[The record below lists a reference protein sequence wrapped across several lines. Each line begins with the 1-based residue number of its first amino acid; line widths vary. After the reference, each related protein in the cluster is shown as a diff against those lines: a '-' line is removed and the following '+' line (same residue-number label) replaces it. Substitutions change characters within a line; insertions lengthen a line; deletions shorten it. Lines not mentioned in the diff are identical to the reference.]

1 MRLLA
6 LSSLCLCALAATAA
20 ESTVKVTELSPHLLL
35 LATST
40 GNVIASVGPDGALL
54 IGTPSAASTP
64 EINRILEAKT
74 KSAVRYL
81 VIWPEDLAHSQ
92 GDAGWGKLG
101 AFVAMQEKA
110 LERLGGHVMGTS
122 RPLPP
127 ELQKL
132 NVDRPRVAFSE
143 VITFDL
149 NDDAIHVVHQRSGY
163 SDADAIAHFHRD
175 NLVYL
180 GEVFPGDGYP
190 LLDPAQGAK
199 LDGLLN
205 ALNSWSG
212 GAFRIV
218 PVYGSVASG
227 ADLKQF
233 HDMIAAVRDRIQQS
247 IDAHKTESEILAQHP
262 TADFDS
268 RWGHGRVTP
277 DEFVREI
284 YAALTQK

>member
-1 MRLLA
+1 MRLLPWFSICA
-6 LSSLCLCALAATAA
+6 CTVALAAAQPA
-20 ESTVKVTELSPHLLL
+20 VKVTELSPHALL
-35 LATST
+35 LATSS

-64 EINRILEAKT
+64 EISSLLSSKT
-74 KSAVRYL
+74 KSPARYV

-92 GDAGWGKLG
+92 GDAGWGKLN
-101 AFVAMQEKA
+101 AFVAMHEKA
-110 LERLGGHVMGTS
+110 LERLGGHAMGPP
-122 RPLPP
+122 RPLPA

-132 NVDRPRVAFSE
+132 GVGRPRVAFSE
-143 VITFDL
+143 VLTFDL
-149 NDDAIHVVHQRSGY
+149 NDDAIHVVHQRPGY

-190 LLDPAQGAK
+190 LLDPSQGAK

-212 GAFRIV
+212 GGFRIV
-218 PVYGSVASG
+218 PVYGNVASG

-233 HDMIAAVRDRIQQS
+233 HDMIAAVRDRIRQA
-247 IDAHKTESEILAQHP
+247 IDAHKSESDILAQHP
-262 TADFDS
+262 TADFDE

-277 DEFVREI
+277 DQFVREI